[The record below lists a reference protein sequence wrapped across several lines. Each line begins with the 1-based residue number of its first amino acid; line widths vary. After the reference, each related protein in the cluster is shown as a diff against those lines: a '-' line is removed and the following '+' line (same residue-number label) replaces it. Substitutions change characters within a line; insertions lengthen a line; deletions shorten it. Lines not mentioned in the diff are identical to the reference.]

1 PNPVG
6 DDKDSTGKDRTVDPI
21 DVKIKPIVDKNGC
34 SVEITHKT
42 VSIYDPTGKLL
53 QIESV
58 VDYTKENVL
67 GQYATL
73 DLFIEEW
80 RNDPKKDKI

>member
-1 PNPVG
+1 M
-6 DDKDSTGKDRTVDPI
+6 
-21 DVKIKPIVDKNGC
+21 GC

-53 QIESV
+53 QIESI

-67 GQYATL
+67 GPICYIRS
-73 DLFIEEW
+73 FY
-80 RNDPKKDKI
+80 